1 MEKEHRESKHYYRS
15 LINHIHEDILVIDRD
30 YRITDVNK
38 TFLTTSGRTREEVIG
53 KYCYEISH
61 GYNTPCEDHGEECM
75 LSKVIATGKP
85 QSFWHQHL
93 HTEGW
98 KVWVDI
104 LMSPLTDAKGE
115 ITHVIEAIRDV
126 TELVKTDKDPRK
138 NEEKHRHLVESSRD

>member
-1 MEKEHRESKHYYRS
+1 MLYDLSHKLEKEYDEQKLVEKEHRESKHYYRS

-30 YRITDVNK
+30 YRITAVNK

-85 QSFWHQHL
+85 KSFWHQHL

-98 KVWVDI
+98 
-104 LMSPLTDAKGE
+104 
-115 ITHVIEAIRDV
+115 
-126 TELVKTDKDPRK
+126 
-138 NEEKHRHLVESSRD
+138 